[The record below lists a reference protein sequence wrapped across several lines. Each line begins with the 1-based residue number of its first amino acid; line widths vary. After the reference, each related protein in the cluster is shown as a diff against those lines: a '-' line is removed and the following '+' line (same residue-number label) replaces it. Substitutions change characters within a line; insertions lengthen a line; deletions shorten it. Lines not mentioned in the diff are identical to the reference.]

1 MQNGKSIDASR
12 MVSVNAKSTTGNATE
27 LTLPCRQTATPHM
40 GRLSL
45 PASRQNSN
53 AAPVRAGITVS
64 SSPPTNRHR
73 KRPITF
79 ACRGDSGLAGCK
91 ATSSA
96 GKLGNPADVGITWG
110 TYYLTCLILRPFI
123 GAAIDRCNIKA
134 LLVLCFPKDDKEGNT
149 KKAASSQRKT
159 SVKNFINL
167 ADCGFAEREFIIKCF
182 SHVYEWSEG
191 QEQPS
196 VKTKELRG
204 EPATSCGK
212 TNPRNLRSKN
222 QRHTR

>member
-1 MQNGKSIDASR
+1 MQNGKSIDTSR

-79 ACRGDSGLAGCK
+79 ACREDSGLAGCK

-96 GKLGNPADVGITWG
+96 GKLGNPADVGVTWC
-110 TYYLTCLILRPFI
+110 TYYLAYLILRPFI
-123 GAAIDRCNIKA
+123 GFIIDRCNKMRCRRFA
-134 LLVLCFPKDDKEGNT
+134 SPRQT
-149 KKAASSQRKT
+149 KKVGPK
-159 SVKNFINL
+159 K
-167 ADCGFAEREFIIKCF
+167 
-182 SHVYEWSEG
+182 
-191 QEQPS
+191 QPS
-196 VKTKELRG
+196 NDILGLHVKRLPLACR
-204 EPATSCGK
+204 PAS
-212 TNPRNLRSKN
+212 PRKDIP
-222 QRHTR
+222 

>member
-1 MQNGKSIDASR
+1 MPTNSNPPTWAGF
-12 MVSVNAKSTTGNATE
+12 
-27 LTLPCRQTATPHM
+27 PCRQAAKIATLRPFVQESRFPLPRQQIAT
-40 GRLSL
+40 GSVQSRL
-45 PASRQNSN
+45 PAEEIQDSPAARQPLQQGNW
-53 AAPVRAGITVS
+53 
-64 SSPPTNRHR
+64 
-73 KRPITF
+73 
-79 ACRGDSGLAGCK
+79 
-91 ATSSA
+91 AT
-96 GKLGNPADVGITWG
+96 PADVGITWG
-110 TYYLTCLILRPFI
+110 TYYLACLILRPFI

-212 TNPRNLRSKN
+212 TNPRYLRSKN